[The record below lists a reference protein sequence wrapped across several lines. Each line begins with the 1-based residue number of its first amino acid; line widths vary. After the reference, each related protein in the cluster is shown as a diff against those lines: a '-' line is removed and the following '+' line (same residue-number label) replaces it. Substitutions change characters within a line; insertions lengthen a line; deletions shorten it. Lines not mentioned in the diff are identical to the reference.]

1 MEKDDVT
8 TEDNIFDIEI
18 PQDDASPDTDSLKY
32 LANILITQAEV
43 CNLARQVVDSI
54 MPGLTGSANLSMVKF
69 MPLNQEGNYLYDR
82 IQNAGN
88 HVPVIAMVGNDD
100 TYEYLINII
109 PDYGGVPGSETEPAE
124 MPKGASASLIRT
136 LKEGDRKKSWQ
147 YDFSTHTWNE
157 KSCMECTG
165 FTEKQFDIVHGCGH
179 PYSPHA
185 MLIIMARDSF
195 GSLSDDDTDMLYEKN
210 RQILTLADK
219 TRLFTSMS
227 WMLDE
232 RDKIIIRPASVDARD
247 GLAVVYRNDK
257 FGLYT
262 SAKTEL
268 FDCVY
273 ETEDIDK
280 MASILDGMLNRKF
293 ERGTVAIVPLSKTA
307 IAIMDKRGD
316 CSFLCE
322 GEDRPVSEKEN
333 QIFNHYLHLC
343 AVRAQ
348 SEQ

>member
-1 MEKDDVT
+1 MRLQIK
-8 TEDNIFDIEI
+8 
-18 PQDDASPDTDSLKY
+18 Q
-32 LANILITQAEV
+32 
-43 CNLARQVVDSI
+43 
-54 MPGLTGSANLSMVKF
+54 G
-69 MPLNQEGNYLYDR
+69 YLY
-82 IQNAGN
+82 QC
-88 HVPVIAMVGNDD
+88 H
-100 TYEYLINII
+100 
-109 PDYGGVPGSETEPAE
+109 GS
-124 MPKGASASLIRT
+124 
-136 LKEGDRKKSWQ
+136 
-147 YDFSTHTWNE
+147 F
-157 KSCMECTG
+157 
-165 FTEKQFDIVHGCGH
+165 
-179 PYSPHA
+179 
-185 MLIIMARDSF
+185 
-195 GSLSDDDTDMLYEKN
+195 
-210 RQILTLADK
+210 
-219 TRLFTSMS
+219 
-227 WMLDE
+227 
-232 RDKIIIRPASVDARD
+232 KIIIRPASVDARD

>member
-1 MEKDDVT
+1 
-8 TEDNIFDIEI
+8 
-18 PQDDASPDTDSLKY
+18 
-32 LANILITQAEV
+32 
-43 CNLARQVVDSI
+43 
-54 MPGLTGSANLSMVKF
+54 
-69 MPLNQEGNYLYDR
+69 
-82 IQNAGN
+82 
-88 HVPVIAMVGNDD
+88 
-100 TYEYLINII
+100 
-109 PDYGGVPGSETEPAE
+109 
-124 MPKGASASLIRT
+124 
-136 LKEGDRKKSWQ
+136 
-147 YDFSTHTWNE
+147 
-157 KSCMECTG
+157 MECTG
-165 FTEKQFDIVHGCGH
+165 FTEKQFDIVHGCGY

-210 RQILTLADK
+210 RQILALADK
-219 TRLFTSMS
+219 TRLFISMS
-227 WMLDE
+227 WKFDE

-247 GLAVVYRNDK
+247 GLAVVYR
-257 FGLYT
+257 
-262 SAKTEL
+262 KTEL